1 MKRYCIVN
9 TRASHQQPAL
19 TALCTSRGLDVLSYP
34 CIGIELT
41 NTEDIRVRLT
51 TGASEYAWLVLTS
64 SNAVEAVATA
74 VSGLNIALPRL
85 ACVGKATADAAA
97 IAFSQNAA
105 FIPSEATGRALAN
118 QLPLSIGERVL
129 LPQSA
134 IASPDT
140 SAILATRGVIVDS
153 IDAYEVTTGSGGDD
167 IPAAIRAGKIDA
179 VIVTSPSALDGFL
192 SRLDAAGIGRALVEQ
207 LLFAPIGPTTAI
219 AIAKKSLQAL
229 PIPTEH
235 SLEGLVDVLVC
246 YFDGLDTPN
255 ETVQT

>member
-1 MKRYCIVN
+1 MKRYCVVN

-19 TALCTSRGLDVLSYP
+19 TSVCTSRGWDVLTYP
-34 CIGIELT
+34 CIGVELT
-41 NTEDIRVRLT
+41 NIDEIRDRLLK
-51 TGASEYAWLVLTS
+51 GASEYAWLVLTS
-64 SNAVEAVATA
+64 TNAVDAVASA
-74 VSGLNIALPRL
+74 VSGQNISLPRL

-97 IAFSQNAA
+97 RTFGQSAA
-105 FIPSEATGRALAN
+105 FIPSEATGSALAN
-118 QLPLSIGERVL
+118 QLPVSIGERVL

-140 SAILATRGVIVDS
+140 SAILAARGLIVDS

-235 SLEGLVDVLVC
+235 SLEGLIDVLVC